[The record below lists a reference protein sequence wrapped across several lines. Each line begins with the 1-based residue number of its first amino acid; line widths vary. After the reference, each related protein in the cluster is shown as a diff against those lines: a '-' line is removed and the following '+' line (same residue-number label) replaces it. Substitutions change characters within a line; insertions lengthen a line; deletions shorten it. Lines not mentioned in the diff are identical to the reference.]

1 MLETESDV
9 SSAVS
14 ATMRSK
20 PGDTTGYPTPEDVGR
35 LRRHPR
41 FGEASLHA
49 AAGITRQYEGNW
61 VLNRLLG
68 DRGRT
73 IMGLAILDLHYNRA
87 DEGGLTAT
95 ALKHH
100 CTELGICSPG
110 RVTAMLGA
118 LKMLGL
124 LAEVHGTDRRVRRL
138 RPTDRFLALHRDR
151 RRCFFEALAKVMP
164 EGELALQREG
174 DPDFVAAHMAAFAR
188 MFMSGMRLVD
198 YVPELETVFRRDA
211 GMLILMMLAVEAR
224 REGRDPFAS
233 LAVTITGLAKRAS
246 ASRGHVLS
254 VLRDAEEQAMVVRSG
269 ERGDGIA
276 VTGSLLEAV
285 DRFVAAILSLHL
297 VAIREV
303 PALKGPDPFA

>member
-1 MLETESDV
+1 M
-9 SSAVS
+9 
-14 ATMRSK
+14 
-20 PGDTTGYPTPEDVGR
+20 PEDVER

-49 AAGITRQYEGNW
+49 AVGVVEQYKGNW

-73 IMGLAILDLHYNRA
+73 VLGLAILDLHYNRA

-95 ALKHH
+95 NLKQH

-124 LAEVHGTDRRVRRL
+124 LEEVRGADRRVRRL

-151 RRCFFEALAKVMP
+151 RRSFFEALAMLMP
-164 EGELALQREG
+164 EGEQALEREG

-188 MFMSGMRLVD
+188 MFVSGMRLVD
-198 YVPELETVFRRDA
+198 YVPELEAVFRRDA
-211 GMLILMMLAVEAR
+211 GMLILMTLAVEAR
-224 REGRDPFAS
+224 RDGRDPLAP
-233 LAVTITGLAKRAS
+233 LAVTITDLAKRAS

-254 VLRDAEEQAMVVRSG
+254 VLRDAEGQAMVVRSG
-269 ERGDGIA
+269 ERGEGIA
-276 VTGSLLEAV
+276 VTGSLLDAV
-285 DRFVAAILSLHL
+285 DRFIAAILMLHL
-297 VAIREV
+297 FAIRE
-303 PALKGPDPFA
+303 ALAPKAPDPSA